1 MTELTG
7 MVLGFITEKNN
18 LSDESLKSIVE
29 SKHGTIEI
37 QKLRNLIEALR
48 ANKIKV
54 FYTKDSN
61 EIKLRTGNIDGCL
74 KIISGS
80 TGKLDKLIIK
90 PYVPEIES
98 IDSLIDSLSLLGGL
112 VDASGIYDGICID
125 ENSGKK
131 PMAVASLVKIII
143 SAALCNE
150 IRKEN
155 ISLACKYTIQEED
168 ISYLSTGLTLKDIGK
183 EVSVKEL
190 LSLMLLASDNSAM
203 DIVIKL
209 IGISK
214 IEKYVANFNQENK
227 YHFSPEFK
235 LTKKLYGKAWD
246 IKDLDHYNPKEYVD
260 SVKWNLGFDYFI
272 PLDLI
277 NKISLDLN
285 KFEWLPWDELPTA
298 KVTIYKGGSAPGV
311 LSAMW
316 CTRESETD
324 SILSFAINRTE
335 PYTILEELYAYEC
348 ARKILLKFKI
358 L

>member
-1 MTELTG
+1 MTELTE
-7 MVLGFITEKNN
+7 MVLRFITEKNKF
-18 LSDESLKSIVE
+18 SDENLKSIVE
-29 SKHGTIEI
+29 SKHGSIEMH
-37 QKLRNLIEALR
+37 KLRNLIEALR
-48 ANKIKV
+48 ANKIKAS
-54 FYTKDSN
+54 YTKDSN
-61 EIKLRTGNIDGCL
+61 EIKLRTGKIDGCL

-80 TGKLDKLIIK
+80 SGKLDKLIIK
-90 PYVPEIES
+90 PYVSEIRS
-98 IDSLIDSLSLLGGL
+98 IDSLIDSLSLLGGF
-112 VDASGIYDGICID
+112 VDVSGIYDGISID
-125 ENSGKK
+125 KNNGQK

-155 ISLACKYTIQEED
+155 ISLDYKYTIQEED

-183 EVSVKEL
+183 EVSIKEL
-190 LSLMLLASDNSAM
+190 LSLILLASDNSAM

-214 IEKYVANFNQENK
+214 IDKYVANFDLENK
-227 YHFSPEFK
+227 YRFSPEIK
-235 LTKKLYGKAWD
+235 LTKILYGEAWG

-260 SVKWNLGFDYFI
+260 SVKWNLGFDYFA
-272 PLDLI
+272 PLGLI

-285 KFEWLPWDELPTA
+285 KFEWLPWDELQTEKA
-298 KVTIYKGGSAPGV
+298 TIYKGGSAPGV

-316 CTRESETD
+316 CTRKNETD
-324 SILSFAINRTE
+324 RVLSFAINRTE

-348 ARKILLKFKI
+348 AREILLKFKI